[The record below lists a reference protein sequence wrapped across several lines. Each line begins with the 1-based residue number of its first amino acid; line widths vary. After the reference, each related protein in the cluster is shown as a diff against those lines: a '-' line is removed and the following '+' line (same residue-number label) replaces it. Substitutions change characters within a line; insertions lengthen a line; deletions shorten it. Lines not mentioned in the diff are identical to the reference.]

1 MRILKIRMVIILST
15 PINTFIYFTFLLKCL
30 LFSDTS
36 VRSTDKKNIFCVLN
50 LSFLLFAC
58 HSYAPPP
65 HPPQT
70 LQCKQKGMSSSRH
83 APSHSTSVPTPPL
96 FSSSSALSL
105 WHLWYSSPSTWGSPL
120 HYPVYYHL

>member
-1 MRILKIRMVIILST
+1 MCILKIRMVIILST

-36 VRSTDKKNIFCVLN
+36 VRSTDKKKYILCPESL
-50 LSFLLFAC
+50 LSALCMSLL
-58 HSYAPPP
+58 YPPP
-65 HPPQT
+65 PKEN